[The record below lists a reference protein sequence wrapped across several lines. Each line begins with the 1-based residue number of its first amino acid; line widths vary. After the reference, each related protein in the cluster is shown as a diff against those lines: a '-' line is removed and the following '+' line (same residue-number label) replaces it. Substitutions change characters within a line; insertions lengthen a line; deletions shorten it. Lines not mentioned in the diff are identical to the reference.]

1 MAKYDNNDIKQWISD
16 NLRED
21 PVIIEAGV
29 YDGSDTAWFAQKYP
43 KGEKYGF
50 EPLDAPFQLAYN
62 RLCNFDNVTLCKY
75 ALGDTTGDGNMYE
88 CDWRSGC
95 SSLKKPT
102 GHQKFHPSIKWVGE
116 TKVDVINLDE
126 FASENGIERV
136 DLMWLDMQGSENE
149 VIQSSK
155 NIVEKTK
162 YIFSEVSIMDMYD
175 GVPLIEEYKG
185 NMSELGFNVIWEDL
199 PWKDMGDLLF
209 ENTNLK

>member
-29 YDGSDTAWFAQKYP
+29 YDGSDTAWFAQRYP
-43 KGEKYGF
+43 KGEIYGF

-102 GHQKFHPSIKWVGE
+102 GHMKFHPSIKWVGE

-162 YIFSEVSIMDMYD
+162 YIFSEVSIMNMYD
-175 GVPLIEEYKG
+175 GVPLIEEYKS